1 MHDPKLCSGF
11 SLCGVCRW
19 KKTFVLGIG
28 TFSSNG
34 IFLSIEHCIALNF
47 SQTIENRLHLFYCSW
62 ENLSLVFRTS
72 CEFHWL
78 LLPYIAQKGLKLSD
92 IFGTSMFF
100 VGGQFQEESGLLF
113 SYFHSFDRPQRCM
126 VWGTWHGGL
135 SFNCRYFH
143 KSFVVQE
150 KASAQF
156 ILLI

>member
-11 SLCGVCRW
+11 SLCGVCRH
-19 KKTFVLGIG
+19 KKKIVLSIG

-47 SQTIENRLHLFYCSW
+47 SHTIENRLQFLRKPISSLLYFMWISLTSLTSYRPKRPQTQWYPRYQYVFCR
-62 ENLSLVFRTS
+62 LSVSRRKWLV
-72 CEFHWL
+72 
-78 LLPYIAQKGLKLSD
+78 
-92 IFGTSMFF
+92 IF
-100 VGGQFQEESGLLF
+100 L
-113 SYFHSFDRPQRCM
+113 FHSFDRPQRCV
-126 VWGTWHGGL
+126 VWGTWPCGL